1 LGYPLALLEVHV
13 FVHVV
18 CALMMYAIWFK
29 KPVDIRH
36 AVDVTDQI
44 PEHLRTISF
53 SNQLRVN
60 NIEARNERLSGS
72 RFEWV
77 MVLFGSLI
85 LMNAAYGGV
94 HLSTWNFDFPTGI
107 ERLLWKSSCIMTLSG
122 SLVAPGYITWGESI
136 IGQSIFEGTLRVF
149 KLWRSPDSVAH
160 FIMGIIAGIAILAS
174 PFLLA
179 ARIFLVVESF
189 ISLRDVPT
197 GVYATVPWAQYIPHI

>member
-1 LGYPLALLEVHV
+1 
-13 FVHVV
+13 
-18 CALMMYAIWFK
+18 MMYALWLK
-29 KPVDIRH
+29 KPRDIRQ
-36 AVDVTDQI
+36 AVHVTDQI
-44 PEHLRTISF
+44 PEHLRRMRF

-60 NIEARNERLSGS
+60 NLETGNEGSSGGE
-72 RFEWV
+72 FGMAIV
-77 MVLFGSLI
+77 GSLI

-122 SLVAPGYITWGESI
+122 SLVAPGYVIWGWLISQR
-136 IGQSIFEGTLRVF
+136 GSIFKGTLAVF
-149 KLWRSPDSVAH
+149 RLWRSFDLRAF
-160 FIMGIIAGIAILAS
+160 FIVETMAVIAILAS